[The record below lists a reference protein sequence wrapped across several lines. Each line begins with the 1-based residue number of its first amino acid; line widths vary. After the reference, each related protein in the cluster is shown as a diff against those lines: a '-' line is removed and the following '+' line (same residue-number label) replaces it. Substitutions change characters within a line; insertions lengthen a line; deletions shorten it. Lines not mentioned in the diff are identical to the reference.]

1 MLNTNTP
8 GSPSGE
14 PLKSV
19 LVIRLIYTR
28 DIAEAEIRVGAID
41 RSRTL
46 PFQAD

>member
-1 MLNTNTP
+1 MLNTNPP

-14 PLKSV
+14 PLKWV
-19 LVIRLIYTR
+19 LAIRLIYTR
-28 DIAEAEIRVGAID
+28 DVAEAEIRLGATH